1 VIPSGPAGQERRL
14 QVSDELDRRADEIV
28 RLREELEAACDE
40 IEQLRTELEA
50 LRHLHREQFGGTA
63 AEFDHMR
70 TPPSTS
76 RPLPRRE
83 A

>member
-1 VIPSGPAGQERRL
+1 MR
-14 QVSDELDRRADEIV
+14 DELDRRAVEIV